1 MVVAFD
7 GEAAHA
13 FDQMTSK
20 IDPGNTLGAW
30 VIGIETNK
38 RVLRRNGRKR
48 CFAPTLRWRVSA
60 LSFRALT

>member
-13 FDQMTSK
+13 FDQMMSQ

-38 RVLRRNGRKR
+38 RVLRSNGQRDFEMRKED
-48 CFAPTLRWRVSA
+48 VVGDSGHG
-60 LSFRALT
+60 